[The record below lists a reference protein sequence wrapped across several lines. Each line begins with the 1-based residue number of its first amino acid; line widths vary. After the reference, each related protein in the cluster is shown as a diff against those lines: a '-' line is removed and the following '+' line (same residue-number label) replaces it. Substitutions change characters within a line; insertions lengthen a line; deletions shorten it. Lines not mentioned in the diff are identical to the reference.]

1 MALFDIKMP
10 KLGES
15 IEEGTITRWHI
26 KVNDIVKEDDIL
38 FEVSTDKV
46 DSEIP
51 SPVAGKVVKLLFKE
65 NDKVNVGTV
74 IAVIETDVN
83 APIAGSPEIVKEVKT
98 SIEDKNEK
106 IVKQDL
112 KPLSDKNFKQSGR
125 FYSPLVKSISQKED
139 ISESELDSIEG
150 SGVGGRVRK
159 EDVLK
164 FIDVKKEKYPDKT
177 SQVKAPKIIS
187 LAGDEIIEMDR
198 MRKLIAE
205 HMVMS
210 KHVSAHVTNF
220 LEVDVTELVHWR
232 EKHKD
237 NFEKREGIKIT
248 YLPIIAEAI
257 AKALK
262 EFPIV
267 NASVDGNNIIL
278 HKAINIGLAVALPN
292 GNLIVPV
299 IKNADQLNLSG
310 LALEMN
316 TMAQKART
324 NKLTPD
330 DIQGGTFSITNFGSF
345 KNTMGTPII
354 HQPQVGIIGVGLI
367 QKKPAVLEFPSGD
380 VIAIRHKMYLSFT
393 FDHRIVDGMQGGS
406 FLRKVADYL
415 EQFDIKRTL

>member
-330 DIQGGTFSITNFGSF
+330 ELWI
-345 KNTMGTPII
+345 
-354 HQPQVGIIGVGLI
+354 I
-367 QKKPAVLEFPSGD
+367 QKYDGDTYYSSTSGRNNRSW
-380 VIAIRHKMYLSFT
+380 INSKKT
-393 FDHRIVDGMQGGS
+393 GC
-406 FLRKVADYL
+406 
-415 EQFDIKRTL
+415 T